1 MRLKAKVFVLPIVC
15 LLLAAPLFAHHSFN
29 AEFDANKTVV
39 VTGVLTKVE
48 WINPHCFWWVQG
60 KDQNGNEGL
69 WSIQGFAPSE
79 LRIANI
85 RRDMAGQAGD
95 QVTVEAYGTQGWH
108 EAPGVCEDHSIC
120 RRPLDHHVRP
130 GSHQGRSEVRISDAQ
145 RL

>member
-95 QVTVEAYGTQGWH
+95 QVTVEAYGTKDGTKLL
-108 EAPGVCEDHSIC
+108 AFAKTIRFAD
-120 RRPLDHHVRP
+120 
-130 GSHQGRSEVRISDAQ
+130 GRSITMSVRDPTKDVQ
-145 RL
+145 K